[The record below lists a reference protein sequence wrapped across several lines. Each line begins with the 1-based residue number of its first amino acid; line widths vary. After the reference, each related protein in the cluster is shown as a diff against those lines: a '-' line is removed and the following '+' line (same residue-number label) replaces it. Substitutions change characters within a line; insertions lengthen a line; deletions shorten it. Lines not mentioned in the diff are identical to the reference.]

1 MSNRWVHRILGLALV
16 LVLAVSGCAAPPKPG
31 TPPTPAPAPDRPA
44 AERPAAPAP
53 QSSEQQLIEAAKK
66 EGEVVFWSFS
76 FTAPEGLVKA
86 FQQKY
91 PFVKWKY
98 WDAGS
103 NPEIVAKVTEE
114 TKIGRYSVDVIHLTS
129 IDFQAFAAQGLLK
142 EYDWPN
148 TKSWIHQPNNNLWRN
163 TTASLR
169 SPIYNTEL
177 MAAAEAPKS
186 WDDLKSTKWRG
197 KSANSNSARNFPL
210 QTAYLWGD
218 GEKLDW
224 EKSESFW
231 TEVVKNT
238 RPRMMSGFTGPTEL
252 LAAGEFSL
260 FLIGSLSTYTSF
272 VLRGAPVRLANVGKT
287 TGSPHGLTI
296 MKNAPHPNA
305 ARLLIDFMTSEE
317 GLLLFANQQG
327 SPALSPQ
334 VAKKAIAD
342 RMLTQAG
349 LEYTLMPDK
358 FETLEN
364 RQRTTTF
371 WNKLLEIRG

>member
-1 MSNRWVHRILGLALV
+1 MNRVARWTISLVVMSVMV
-16 LVLAVSGCAAPPKPG
+16 LTACAAPQK
-31 TPPTPAPAPDRPA
+31 PAPAPTPVPEKPA
-44 AERPAAPAP
+44 AGRPSPTAP
-53 QSSEQQLIEAAKK
+53 QLTSEQQLVEAAKK

-76 FTAPEGLVKA
+76 FVAPEGLVKA
-86 FQQKY
+86 FQEKY

-103 NPEIVAKVTEE
+103 NPEIVARVTEE
-114 TKIGRYSVDVIHLTS
+114 TKISRYSVDVIHLTS
-129 IDFQAFAAQGLLK
+129 IDFQALATQGLLK

-148 TKSWIHQPNNNLWRN
+148 TKNWIHQPSNNLWRN

-169 SPIYNTEL
+169 SPIYNTEAV
-177 MAAAEAPKS
+177 AAAEAPKS
-186 WDDLKSTKWRG
+186 WDDLKNTKWRG
-197 KSANSNSARNFPL
+197 KSANTNSARNFPL

-218 GEKLDW
+218 GVKLDW

-231 TEVVKNT
+231 TEVVRNT

-272 VLRGAPVRLANVGKT
+272 VMRGAPVRLANVGKT

-305 ARLLIDFMTSEE
+305 ARLLVDFMTSEE

-364 RQRTTTF
+364 RERTTTF